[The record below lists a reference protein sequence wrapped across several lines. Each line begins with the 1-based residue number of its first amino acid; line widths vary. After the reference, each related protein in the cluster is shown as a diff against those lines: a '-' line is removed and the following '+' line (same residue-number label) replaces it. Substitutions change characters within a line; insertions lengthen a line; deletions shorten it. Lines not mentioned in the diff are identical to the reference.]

1 MRKNKYYTC
10 MYMILFRYRLA
21 YSSVG
26 PISEAQQQKKEQLEG
41 AIYEE
46 PLETAIPLRDNQ
58 AYGHVDVKHL
68 NRFVYNYSNH
78 TCTSTVKHVLYNL
91 LGYLSL

>member
-1 MRKNKYYTC
+1 
-10 MYMILFRYRLA
+10 MILFRYRIA

-26 PISEAQQQKKEQLEG
+26 PISEGQQQQKEQLEG

-58 AYGHVDVKHL
+58 AYGHVDMKHL
-68 NRFVYNYSNH
+68 NRFVYNIVI
-78 TCTSTVKHVLYNL
+78 THVHLW
-91 LGYLSL
+91 

>member
-1 MRKNKYYTC
+1 MT
-10 MYMILFRYRLA
+10 LFRYRLA

-26 PISEAQQQKKEQLEG
+26 PIIEGQQQQKEQLEG

-58 AYGHVDVKHL
+58 AYGNVDLKHL
-68 NRFVYNYSNH
+68 NRFVCIVI
-78 TCTSTVKHVLYNL
+78 THVHLR
-91 LGYLSL
+91 